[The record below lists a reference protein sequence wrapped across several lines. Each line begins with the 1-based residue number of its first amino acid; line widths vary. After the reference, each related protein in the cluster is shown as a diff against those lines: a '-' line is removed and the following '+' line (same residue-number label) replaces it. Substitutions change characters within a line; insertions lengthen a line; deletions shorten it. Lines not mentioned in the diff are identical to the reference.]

1 MNLAQKIA
9 KESTITFSG
18 MIYGNIN
25 RYLYTLLLA
34 RWVGSEFL
42 GIYSLANSVRLISE
56 VFGKMGMEIGV
67 MRFVS
72 LLNPDIEKKK
82 IQRLIGS
89 AVKMT
94 MAISVVIMAGLLVS
108 SGFIVTHIL
117 KGPPLLKIVLM
128 VFAIAIPFN
137 AITLVVAFATQGF
150 KRLKYKIFITQ
161 FLNPTILLV
170 VMIISF
176 WFISVEVA
184 LMAPMLVSSIIGFI
198 VMFAVLKKLTGV
210 KNQQLLKAPFD
221 RELLVFSY
229 PLMFVT
235 ILLTLMHWMDI
246 LMLGAFTN
254 ASTVGLYHPAARTAG
269 LLQALLTS
277 FLSIYSPMIAQFHAE
292 SDQKNMSGS
301 YKLVSRW
308 LLTFSIPVALI
319 FLVYPKKVMLLFGAE
334 YLPSANILMVL
345 TAATFI
351 HAILGAAQS
360 TLSMTGHTRLVL
372 WNAIGAFVINIILN
386 IILIPNYGMIGAAW
400 ATLISLFVISLLR
413 VLEVRWILKLTF
425 FSTKMIKPIL
435 AGSITWWCLWRI
447 HPIVMDYHTLVTLSA
462 VSLISFL
469 VYGIVLWV
477 MRFESEDWDFLT
489 GLGILKNSL
498 KK

>member
-1 MNLAQKIA
+1 MNIAQKIA
-9 KESTITFSG
+9 KESAVTFTG
-18 MIYGNIN
+18 MFYGNIN

-269 LLQALLTS
+269 LLQALLAS
-277 FLSIYSPMIAQFHAE
+277 FLSIYSPMIAQFHAK

-477 MRFESEDWDFLT
+477 MRLESEDWDFLT

>member
-94 MAISVVIMAGLLVS
+94 MAFSVVIMAGLLVS

-277 FLSIYSPMIAQFHAE
+277 FLSIYSPMIAQFHAK

-334 YLPSANILMVL
+334 YLPSANVLIVL

-372 WNAIGAFVINIILN
+372 WNAIVAFVINIILN

-477 MRFESEDWDFLT
+477 MRLESEDWDFLT

>member
-117 KGPPLLKIVLM
+117 KEPPLLKIVLM

-334 YLPSANILMVL
+334 YLPSANVLIVL

-360 TLSMTGHTRLVL
+360 TLSMTGHTRLLL
-372 WNAIGAFVINIILN
+372 WNAIGAFIINIILN

>member
-1 MNLAQKIA
+1 MNIAQKIA
-9 KESTITFSG
+9 KESAVTFTG
-18 MIYGNIN
+18 MFYGNIN

-94 MAISVVIMAGLLVS
+94 MAFSVVIMAGLLVS

-334 YLPSANILMVL
+334 YLPSANVLIVL

-360 TLSMTGHTRLVL
+360 TLSMTGHTRLLL

>member
-94 MAISVVIMAGLLVS
+94 MAFSVVIMAGLLVS

-319 FLVYPKKVMLLFGAE
+319 FLVYPQKVMLLFGAE
-334 YLPSANILMVL
+334 YLPSANVLIVL

-360 TLSMTGHTRLVL
+360 TLSMTGHTRLLL
-372 WNAIGAFVINIILN
+372 WNAIGAFIINIILN

-477 MRFESEDWDFLT
+477 MRFEPEDRDFLT

>member
-1 MNLAQKIA
+1 MNIAQKIA
-9 KESTITFSG
+9 KESAVTFTG
-18 MIYGNIN
+18 MFYGNIN

-269 LLQALLTS
+269 LLQALLAS
-277 FLSIYSPMIAQFHAE
+277 FLSIYSPMIAQFHAK

-319 FLVYPKKVMLLFGAE
+319 FLVYPQKVMLLFGAE
-334 YLPSANILMVL
+334 YLPSANVLIVL

-360 TLSMTGHTRLVL
+360 TLSMTGHTRLLL
-372 WNAIGAFVINIILN
+372 WNAIGAFIINIILN

>member
-1 MNLAQKIA
+1 MNIAQKIA
-9 KESTITFSG
+9 KESAVTFTG
-18 MIYGNIN
+18 MFYGNIN

-56 VFGKMGMEIGV
+56 VFGKMGIEIGV

-94 MAISVVIMAGLLVS
+94 MAFSVVIMAGLLVS

-319 FLVYPKKVMLLFGAE
+319 FLVYPQKVMLLFGAE
-334 YLPSANILMVL
+334 YLPSANVLIVL

-372 WNAIGAFVINIILN
+372 WNAIVAFVINIILN

-477 MRFESEDWDFLT
+477 MRFEPEDWDFLT

>member
-56 VFGKMGMEIGV
+56 VFGKMGIEIGV

-319 FLVYPKKVMLLFGAE
+319 FLVYPQKVMLLFGAE
-334 YLPSANILMVL
+334 YLPSANVLIVL

-372 WNAIGAFVINIILN
+372 WNAIVAFVINIILN

>member
-1 MNLAQKIA
+1 MNIAQKIA
-9 KESTITFSG
+9 KESAVTFTG
-18 MIYGNIN
+18 MFYGNIN

-94 MAISVVIMAGLLVS
+94 MAFSVVIMAGLLVS

-117 KGPPLLKIVLM
+117 KEPPLLKIVLM

-319 FLVYPKKVMLLFGAE
+319 FLVYPQKVMLLFGAE

-477 MRFESEDWDFLT
+477 MRLESEDWDFLT

>member
-1 MNLAQKIA
+1 MNIAQKIA
-9 KESTITFSG
+9 KESAVTFTG
-18 MIYGNIN
+18 MFYGNIN

-94 MAISVVIMAGLLVS
+94 MAFSVVIMAGLLVS

-117 KGPPLLKIVLM
+117 KEPPLLKIVLM

-269 LLQALLTS
+269 LLQALLVS
-277 FLSIYSPMIAQFHAE
+277 FLSIYSPMIAQFHAK

-477 MRFESEDWDFLT
+477 MRFEPEDWDFLT

>member
-1 MNLAQKIA
+1 MNIAQKIA
-9 KESTITFSG
+9 KESAVTFSG
-18 MIYGNIN
+18 MFYGNIN

-94 MAISVVIMAGLLVS
+94 MAFSVVIMAGLLVS

-269 LLQALLTS
+269 LLQALLAS
-277 FLSIYSPMIAQFHAE
+277 FLSIYSPMIAQFHAK

-334 YLPSANILMVL
+334 YLPSANVLIVL

-360 TLSMTGHTRLVL
+360 TLSMTGHTRLLL

>member
-1 MNLAQKIA
+1 
-9 KESTITFSG
+9 
-18 MIYGNIN
+18 
-25 RYLYTLLLA
+25 
-34 RWVGSEFL
+34 
-42 GIYSLANSVRLISE
+42 
-56 VFGKMGMEIGV
+56 
-67 MRFVS
+67 
-72 LLNPDIEKKK
+72 
-82 IQRLIGS
+82 
-89 AVKMT
+89 
-94 MAISVVIMAGLLVS
+94 
-108 SGFIVTHIL
+108 
-117 KGPPLLKIVLM
+117 M

-319 FLVYPKKVMLLFGAE
+319 FLVYPQKVMLLFGAE
-334 YLPSANILMVL
+334 YLPSANVLIVL

-360 TLSMTGHTRLVL
+360 TLSMTGHTRLLL
-372 WNAIGAFVINIILN
+372 WNAIGAFIINIILN

>member
-1 MNLAQKIA
+1 MNIAQKIA
-9 KESTITFSG
+9 KESAVTFTG
-18 MIYGNIN
+18 MFYGNIN

-56 VFGKMGMEIGV
+56 VFGKMGIEIGV

-94 MAISVVIMAGLLVS
+94 MAFSVVIMAGLLVS

-210 KNQQLLKAPFD
+210 KNRQILKAPFD

-319 FLVYPKKVMLLFGAE
+319 FLVYPQKVMLLFGAE
-334 YLPSANILMVL
+334 YLPSANVLIVL

-360 TLSMTGHTRLVL
+360 TLSMTGHTRLLL
-372 WNAIGAFVINIILN
+372 WNAIGAFIINIILN

>member
-1 MNLAQKIA
+1 MNIAQKIA
-9 KESTITFSG
+9 KESAVTFSG
-18 MIYGNIN
+18 IFYGNIN

-94 MAISVVIMAGLLVS
+94 MAFSVVIMAGLLVS

-117 KGPPLLKIVLM
+117 KEPPLLKIVLM

-319 FLVYPKKVMLLFGAE
+319 FLVYPQKVMLLFGAE
-334 YLPSANILMVL
+334 YLPSANVLIVL

-360 TLSMTGHTRLVL
+360 TLSMTGHTRLLL
-372 WNAIGAFVINIILN
+372 WNAIGAFIINIILN

-477 MRFESEDWDFLT
+477 MRLESEDWDFLT

>member
-1 MNLAQKIA
+1 MNIAQKIA
-9 KESTITFSG
+9 KESAVTFTG
-18 MIYGNIN
+18 MFYGNIN

-319 FLVYPKKVMLLFGAE
+319 FLVYPQKVMLLFGAE
-334 YLPSANILMVL
+334 YLPSANVLIVL

-360 TLSMTGHTRLVL
+360 TLSMTGHTRLLL
-372 WNAIGAFVINIILN
+372 WNAIGAFIINIILN

>member
-1 MNLAQKIA
+1 MNIAQKIA
-9 KESTITFSG
+9 KESAVTFTG
-18 MIYGNIN
+18 MFYGNIN

-94 MAISVVIMAGLLVS
+94 MAFSVVIMAGLLVS

-269 LLQALLTS
+269 LLQALLAS
-277 FLSIYSPMIAQFHAE
+277 FLSIYSPMIAQFHAK

-360 TLSMTGHTRLVL
+360 TLSMTGHTRLLL
-372 WNAIGAFVINIILN
+372 WNAIGAFIINIILN

-477 MRFESEDWDFLT
+477 MRFEPEDWDFLT

>member
-1 MNLAQKIA
+1 MNIAQKIA
-9 KESTITFSG
+9 KESAVTFTG
-18 MIYGNIN
+18 MFYGNIN

-94 MAISVVIMAGLLVS
+94 MAFSVVIMAGLLVS

-117 KGPPLLKIVLM
+117 KEPPLLKIVLM

-277 FLSIYSPMIAQFHAE
+277 FLSIYSPMIAQFHAK

-319 FLVYPKKVMLLFGAE
+319 FLVYPQKVMLLFGAE
-334 YLPSANILMVL
+334 YLPSANVLIVL

-360 TLSMTGHTRLVL
+360 TLSMTGHTRLLL
-372 WNAIGAFVINIILN
+372 WNAIGAFIINIILN

-477 MRFESEDWDFLT
+477 MRLESEDWDFLT

>member
-1 MNLAQKIA
+1 MNIAQKIA
-9 KESTITFSG
+9 KESAVTFTG
-18 MIYGNIN
+18 MFYGNIN

-94 MAISVVIMAGLLVS
+94 MAFSVVIMAGLLVS

-319 FLVYPKKVMLLFGAE
+319 FLVYPQKVMLLFGAE
-334 YLPSANILMVL
+334 YLPSANVLIVL

-360 TLSMTGHTRLVL
+360 TLSMTGHTRLLL
-372 WNAIGAFVINIILN
+372 WNAIGAFIINIILN

>member
-1 MNLAQKIA
+1 MNIAQKIA
-9 KESTITFSG
+9 KESAVTFTG
-18 MIYGNIN
+18 MFYGNIN

-94 MAISVVIMAGLLVS
+94 MAFSVVIMAGLLVS

-360 TLSMTGHTRLVL
+360 TLSMTGHTRLLL
-372 WNAIGAFVINIILN
+372 WNAIGAFIINIILN

>member
-1 MNLAQKIA
+1 
-9 KESTITFSG
+9 
-18 MIYGNIN
+18 
-25 RYLYTLLLA
+25 
-34 RWVGSEFL
+34 
-42 GIYSLANSVRLISE
+42 
-56 VFGKMGMEIGV
+56 
-67 MRFVS
+67 
-72 LLNPDIEKKK
+72 
-82 IQRLIGS
+82 
-89 AVKMT
+89 
-94 MAISVVIMAGLLVS
+94 MAGLLVS

-319 FLVYPKKVMLLFGAE
+319 FLVYPQKVMLLFGAE
-334 YLPSANILMVL
+334 YLPSANVLIVL

-360 TLSMTGHTRLVL
+360 TLSMTGHTRLLL
-372 WNAIGAFVINIILN
+372 WNAIGAFIINIILN

-477 MRFESEDWDFLT
+477 MRLESEDWDFLT

>member
-1 MNLAQKIA
+1 MNIAQKIA
-9 KESTITFSG
+9 KESAVTFTG
-18 MIYGNIN
+18 MFYGNIN

-94 MAISVVIMAGLLVS
+94 MAFSVVIMAGLLVS

-319 FLVYPKKVMLLFGAE
+319 FLVYPQKVMLLFGAE
-334 YLPSANILMVL
+334 YLPSANVLIVL

-360 TLSMTGHTRLVL
+360 TLSMTGHTRLLL
-372 WNAIGAFVINIILN
+372 WNAIGAFIINIILN

-477 MRFESEDWDFLT
+477 MRLESEDWDFLT

>member
-1 MNLAQKIA
+1 MNIAQKIA
-9 KESTITFSG
+9 KESAVTFSG
-18 MIYGNIN
+18 MFYGNIN

-94 MAISVVIMAGLLVS
+94 MAFSVVIMAGLLVS

-269 LLQALLTS
+269 LLQALLAS

-319 FLVYPKKVMLLFGAE
+319 FLVYPQKVMLLFGAE
-334 YLPSANILMVL
+334 YLPSANVLIVL

-360 TLSMTGHTRLVL
+360 TLSMTGHTRLLL
-372 WNAIGAFVINIILN
+372 WNAIGAFIINIILN

>member
-1 MNLAQKIA
+1 MNIAQKIA
-9 KESTITFSG
+9 KESAVTFTG
-18 MIYGNIN
+18 MFYGNIN

-94 MAISVVIMAGLLVS
+94 MAFSVVIMAGLLVS

-277 FLSIYSPMIAQFHAE
+277 FLSIYSPMIAQFHAK

-319 FLVYPKKVMLLFGAE
+319 FLVYPQKVMLLFGAE
-334 YLPSANILMVL
+334 YLPSANVLIVL

-360 TLSMTGHTRLVL
+360 TLSMTGHTRLLL
-372 WNAIGAFVINIILN
+372 WNAIGAFIINIILN

>member
-1 MNLAQKIA
+1 MNIAQKIA
-9 KESTITFSG
+9 KESAVTFTG
-18 MIYGNIN
+18 MFYGNIN

-94 MAISVVIMAGLLVS
+94 MAFSVVIMAGLLVS

-269 LLQALLTS
+269 LLQALLVS

-319 FLVYPKKVMLLFGAE
+319 FLVYPQKVMLLFGAE
-334 YLPSANILMVL
+334 YLPSANVLIVL

-360 TLSMTGHTRLVL
+360 TLSMTGHTRLLL
-372 WNAIGAFVINIILN
+372 WNAIGAFIINIILN

-477 MRFESEDWDFLT
+477 MRLESEDWDFLT

>member
-94 MAISVVIMAGLLVS
+94 MAFSVVIMAGLLVS

-269 LLQALLTS
+269 LLQALLAS
-277 FLSIYSPMIAQFHAE
+277 FLSIYSPMIAQFHAK

-319 FLVYPKKVMLLFGAE
+319 FLVYPQKVMLLFGAE
-334 YLPSANILMVL
+334 YLPSANVLIVL

-360 TLSMTGHTRLVL
+360 TLSMTGHTRLLL
-372 WNAIGAFVINIILN
+372 WNAIGAFIINIILN

-477 MRFESEDWDFLT
+477 MRLESEDWDFLT

>member
-1 MNLAQKIA
+1 VNIAQKIA
-9 KESTITFSG
+9 KESAVTFTG
-18 MIYGNIN
+18 MFYGNIN

-94 MAISVVIMAGLLVS
+94 MAFSVVIMAGLLVS

-117 KGPPLLKIVLM
+117 KEPPLLKIVLM

-319 FLVYPKKVMLLFGAE
+319 FLVYPQKVMLLFGAE
-334 YLPSANILMVL
+334 YLPSANVLIVL

-360 TLSMTGHTRLVL
+360 TLSMTGHTRLLL
-372 WNAIGAFVINIILN
+372 WNAIGAFIINIILN

-477 MRFESEDWDFLT
+477 MRLESEDWDFLT

>member
-1 MNLAQKIA
+1 VNIAQKIA
-9 KESTITFSG
+9 KESAVTFTG
-18 MIYGNIN
+18 MFYGNIN

-94 MAISVVIMAGLLVS
+94 MAFSVVIMAGLLVS

-117 KGPPLLKIVLM
+117 KEPPLLKIVLM

-319 FLVYPKKVMLLFGAE
+319 FLVYPQKVMLLFGAE
-334 YLPSANILMVL
+334 YLPSANVLIVL

-360 TLSMTGHTRLVL
+360 TLSMTGHTRLLL
-372 WNAIGAFVINIILN
+372 WNAIGAFIINIILN

-477 MRFESEDWDFLT
+477 MRFEPEDWDFLT

>member
-277 FLSIYSPMIAQFHAE
+277 FLSIYSPMIAQFHAK

-319 FLVYPKKVMLLFGAE
+319 FLVYPQKVMLLFGAE
-334 YLPSANILMVL
+334 YLPSANVLIVL

-360 TLSMTGHTRLVL
+360 TLSMTGHTRLLL
-372 WNAIGAFVINIILN
+372 WNAIGAFIINIILN

-477 MRFESEDWDFLT
+477 MRLESEDWDFLT